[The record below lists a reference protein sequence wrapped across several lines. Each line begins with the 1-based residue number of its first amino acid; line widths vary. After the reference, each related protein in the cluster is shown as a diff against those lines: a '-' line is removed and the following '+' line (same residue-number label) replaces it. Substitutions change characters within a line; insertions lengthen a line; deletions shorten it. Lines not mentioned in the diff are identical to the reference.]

1 VAYIKGIELAEKNKY
16 TGYSLGIL
24 KANLSQ
30 IYLDYYKKHN
40 IAIELLNEAIEN
52 YDKNEVISSKE
63 HAYRNISYNYTAL
76 KDFQKAI
83 FYANRAIE
91 IANEVKD
98 PHRKV
103 MAYSAL
109 HHAQKMAGMYKES
122 LENLEFVNHIEDSL
136 FSMEKTGIL
145 AEMDAKFETVKK
157 DAQIEILSS
166 KAKLDTLQKR
176 ALWAGILML
185 LSIGVFIIKTQADK
199 SKKQKFIAEQE
210 IAIQHEKLKN
220 TELELEF
227 KQKELTSKILQLARK
242 NEFLNELENEVK
254 LLKTNVD
261 GSVNKAS
268 TQISKLIKRD
278 ASADQQWEQFSA
290 EFGSLH
296 KGFLDALQ
304 RVKLD

>member
-1 VAYIKGIELAEKNKY
+1 
-16 TGYSLGIL
+16 
-24 KANLSQ
+24 
-30 IYLDYYKKHN
+30 
-40 IAIELLNEAIEN
+40 
-52 YDKNEVISSKE
+52 
-63 HAYRNISYNYTAL
+63 
-76 KDFQKAI
+76 
-83 FYANRAIE
+83 
-91 IANEVKD
+91 
-98 PHRKV
+98 

-122 LENLEFVNHIEDSL
+122 LENLEFVNNIEDSL

-220 TELELEF
+220 AELELEF

-268 TQISKLIKRD
+268 AQISKLIKRD

-296 KGFLDALQ
+296 KGFLDALIGKYGSFTKSEI
-304 RVKLD
+304 RLISLMKMNLSSKDIADTLNISSDGIKKARYRLRKKLNLSSDEDIQGFLLSYQ